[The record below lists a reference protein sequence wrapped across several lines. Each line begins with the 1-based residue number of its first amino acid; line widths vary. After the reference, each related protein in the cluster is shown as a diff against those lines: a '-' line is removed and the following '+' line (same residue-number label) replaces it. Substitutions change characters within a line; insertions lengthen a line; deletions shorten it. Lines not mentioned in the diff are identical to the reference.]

1 VLALF
6 GQLQG
11 IESERSFLRH
21 AERFFWH
28 LFLGVVGGHP
38 GRNIL
43 ATLI

>member
-1 VLALF
+1 LR
-6 GQLQG
+6 G

-28 LFLGVVGGHP
+28 LFAGVVGLHP
-38 GRNIL
+38 GGKIL